1 MGAIIAL
8 ANQKGGV
15 GKTTSAINIA
25 AALGKRR
32 KKVLLI
38 DLDPQGNATSGLGVA
53 KKDITNGIYEVLIG
67 KSAAK
72 DAVVQTKFDNLS
84 IIPSTISL
92 VGAEVELAEEEH
104 PEGFLKTALAEL
116 RDAYDYI
123 LIDCPPS
130 LSRLTVNALTAADG
144 LIIPMQSEFFALEGL
159 SQLMQTVRLVRLH
172 YNPALA
178 LTGILLTMHNRRFLL
193 ASQVMRELKKY
204 YGAQLFKPTISRS
217 VKLGE
222 APSYGEPI
230 CYYDPKGKGAKEYDD
245 VARELMLRI

>member
-1 MGAIIAL
+1 MGAIVAL

-25 AALGKRR
+25 AALGKRK

-38 DLDPQGNATSGLGVA
+38 DLDPQGNATSGLGIA

-67 KSAAK
+67 HCAAA
-72 DAVVQTKFDNLS
+72 DAVIKTKFDNLAL
-84 IIPSTISL
+84 IPSTISL
-92 VGAEVELAEEEH
+92 VGAEIELAEEEH
-104 PEGFLKTALAEL
+104 PEAFLKNALQPL
-116 RDAYDYI
+116 REDYDYI

-144 LIIPMQSEFFALEGL
+144 LVIPMQSEYFALEGL
-159 SQLMQTVRLVRLH
+159 SQLMQTVRLVRQH
-172 YNPALA
+172 YNPSLA

-204 YGAQLFKPTISRS
+204 YAAQLFKPTVSRS

-230 CYYDPKGKGAKEYDD
+230 SYYDPKGKGSKEYDD

>member
-25 AALGKRR
+25 AALGKRK

-67 KSAAK
+67 QCEAK
-72 DAVVQTKFDNLS
+72 DAVLQTKFENLS

-92 VGAEVELAEEEH
+92 VGAEIELAEEEH
-104 PEGFLKTALAEL
+104 PEAFLKKALDGI

-144 LIIPMQSEFFALEGL
+144 LLVPMQSEYFALEGL

-172 YNPALA
+172 YNPSLA

-193 ASQVMRELKKY
+193 ASQVMRELKRY
-204 YGAQLFKPTISRS
+204 YAAQLFKPTISRS

-230 CYYDPKGKGAKEYDD
+230 SYYDPKGKSAKEYDD